1 MTCEVLN
8 ELLVPQESALP
19 RQQSGAS
26 ELGAPE
32 ARRALSAKR
41 QASLRLEEARSQGA
55 KKGSVLPL
63 LSPGSEKIEDVHG
76 FSWICMGFLR
86 FPKGFRS
93 ISFGFDGFA
102 SRCGASLE
110 PQRSGRQSD

>member
-19 RQQSGAS
+19 RQQSGGS

-32 ARRALSAKR
+32 VRRALSAKR

-86 FPKGFRS
+86 FSSVFDRFRS
-93 ISFGFDGFA
+93 VSMGLPAVVG
-102 SRCGASLE
+102 
-110 PQRSGRQSD
+110 QV